1 MTKTIYSYPQNPR
14 VVKVQVAAK
23 YSGLDIKVVTDIV
36 MGTTNTTPAWIA
48 KFGATQVPAFEGT
61 DGTILIESGAIAFY
75 GKCFYY
81 AFYGYHRR
89 ISRTGNSTNL
99 TLQYPVLSFSFLS
112 LPFIQQKVAHYKAG
126 SPLVGKTKA
135 EEAHIQQWIQFVDLG
150 ITPHLSA
157 WVFPLMGWGAYNK
170 LAESAAIERVKTKL
184 ADLEHYL
191 VRHTYLVGERVTLA
205 DISGACALMTGYKL
219 LFDAPFRK
227 QFPAVTRWFNTV
239 IHQPHFKAVMGGEFP
254 LCETP
259 LKYTAPAK
267 EAKKPAKEE
276 KPKAK
281 EEKKPKAKVEEDED
295 ESFQDAPKP
304 KSKLDLLPA
313 AKMPLDEWKRQY
325 SNNETPVAMKW
336 LWEHIDLTHDY
347 SIWKVDYKY
356 NDELTKIYMSNNLA
370 GGLLNRLERARKYAF
385 GCLVVAGADNANII
399 TGYFIIRGN
408 ADEMIEEVVDAADYD
423 SYHWKKVQKVDEAEK
438 RKIDQIFAWEGT
450 VDGKPI
456 QDGKV
461 FK

>member
-1 MTKTIYSYPQNPR
+1 MIIGTIYSYPQNPR
-14 VVKVQVAAK
+14 VIKSQVAAK

-48 KFGATQVPAFEGT
+48 KFGSSQVPAFEGT
-61 DGTILIESGAIAFY
+61 DGTVLIESGAIA
-75 GKCFYY
+75 YY
-81 AFYGYHRR
+81 
-89 ISRTGNSTNL
+89 
-99 TLQYPVLSFSFLS
+99 
-112 LPFIQQKVAHYKAG
+112 VAHYKAG
-126 SPLVGKTKA
+126 STLVGKTKA

-150 ITPHLSA
+150 ITPHLST
-157 WVFPLMGWGAYNK
+157 WVFPLLGWGTYNK
-170 LAESAAIERVKTKL
+170 LAETAAIERVKTKL
-184 ADLEHYL
+184 ADLERHL
-191 VRHTYLVGERVTLA
+191 LRHTYLVGERVTLA
-205 DISGACALMTGYKL
+205 DVSGACALMFGYKHV
-219 LFDAPFRK
+219 FDAHFRK
-227 QFPAVTRWFNTV
+227 QFPAVMRWFKTV
-239 IHQPHFKAVMGGEFP
+239 LHQPHFKAVMGGVEMP

-281 EEKKPKAKVEEDED
+281 EEKKPKVKDEEEE
-295 ESFQDAPKP
+295 ESFQDAP
-304 KSKLDLLPA
+304 KSKLDLLPP

-325 SNNETPVAMKW
+325 SNNDTPVAMKW
-336 LWEHIDLTHDY
+336 LWQHIDLTHDY

-408 ADEMIEEVVDAADYD
+408 APEMIEEVVDAADYD

-438 RKIDQIFAWEGT
+438 RKIDQIFAWEGM